1 MSGVSALSAQHSHR
15 RRRRYLLCGLAAL
28 VVVAAMAV
36 DTKVVKIGSGQDAQE
51 QTFSTETYG
60 DKTFPGIKSYV
71 ESHAV
76 DAVELANALKAN
88 QQEAVKKYAAST
100 SLPVLA
106 VRFSGT
112 VGEGKSGIFIL
123 NVEGLPE
130 GLKMRLQT
138 GPVLTGTELRD
149 VTGKIQFGDFTNQI
163 EYQNA
168 GAAIN
173 QSLKTSLL
181 DSLDRAALPG
191 KYVAGVGVFRLLTPN
206 NWLVT
211 PVSLEVK

>member
-1 MSGVSALSAQHSHR
+1 MR
-15 RRRRYLLCGLAAL
+15 CYLLCGLVTVA
-28 VVVAAMAV
+28 VVTAMAV
-36 DTKVVKIGSGQDAQE
+36 DTKVVKIGSGQDVQE
-51 QTFSTETYG
+51 QRFSAETYG
-60 DKTFPGIKSYV
+60 EKTFPGIKNYV

-76 DAVELANALKAN
+76 DAIELANALKAN
-88 QQEAVKKYAAST
+88 QQEAVQKYAT
-100 SLPVLA
+100 DTTLPVLP

-112 VGEGKSGIFIL
+112 VGEGKSGIFTL
-123 NVEGLPE
+123 NIEGLPE
-130 GLKMRLQT
+130 GQRVRLQT

-173 QSLKTSLL
+173 QELKASLL
-181 DSLDRAALPG
+181 GKLDRVTLAD
-191 KYVAGVGVFRLLTPN
+191 KNVEGVGVFRLLTPN

>member
-1 MSGVSALSAQHSHR
+1 MSGVSALSTLHSR
-15 RRRRYLLCGLAAL
+15 RRMRRYLLCGLAAAA
-28 VVVAAMAV
+28 VVAAMAI

-51 QTFSTETYG
+51 QGFSASTYG
-60 DKTFPGIKSYV
+60 EKTFPGIKSYV

-76 DAVELANALKAN
+76 EAVELANALKAN
-88 QQEAVKKYAAST
+88 QQEAVKKYAT
-100 SLPVLA
+100 GTTLPVLP

-112 VGEGKSGIFIL
+112 VGEGKSGIFAL
-123 NVEGLPE
+123 HVEGLPE
-130 GLKMRLQT
+130 GMKARLQT

-168 GAAIN
+168 GSAIN
-173 QSLKTSLL
+173 QALKASLL
-181 DSLDRAALPG
+181 DKLDRTALSG
-191 KYVAGVGVFRLLTPN
+191 KLVEGVGVFRLLTPN